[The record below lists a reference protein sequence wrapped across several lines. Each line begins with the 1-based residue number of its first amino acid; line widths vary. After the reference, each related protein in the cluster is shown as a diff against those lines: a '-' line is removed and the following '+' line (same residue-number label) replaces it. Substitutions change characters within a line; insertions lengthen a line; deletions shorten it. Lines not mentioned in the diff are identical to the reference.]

1 MCIRDRDILPLH
13 IAVYHL
19 GHSLLVAQITDND
32 RHIRAL
38 CQLTG
43 PIPSMAIY
51 DFITSLRVRAN
62 KRGLT
67 YTTRLY
73 TGNKP
78 DHRRVLIPH

>member
-1 MCIRDRDILPLH
+1 MQCFCKQGIPFLIRLFGSVFLFPF
-13 IAVYHL
+13 
-19 GHSLLVAQITDND
+19 SKK
-32 RHIRAL
+32 
-38 CQLTG
+38 
-43 PIPSMAIY
+43 MAIY

>member
-1 MCIRDRDILPLH
+1 
-13 IAVYHL
+13 
-19 GHSLLVAQITDND
+19 
-32 RHIRAL
+32 
-38 CQLTG
+38 
-43 PIPSMAIY
+43 MAIY

>member
-1 MCIRDRDILPLH
+1 
-13 IAVYHL
+13 
-19 GHSLLVAQITDND
+19 
-32 RHIRAL
+32 
-38 CQLTG
+38 
-43 PIPSMAIY
+43 MAIY

-78 DHRRVLIPH
+78 TIDGSSSRTK